1 MPGSND
7 MMRSRSPRGYAG
19 ALRRLA
25 VLGALLLGMVMPM
38 AAVSGEVAPTAARAV
53 VNFSALA
60 GGPIAASTTRGAVAA
75 GSGVRNRV
83 AASPLPVDSFRGLV
97 DNLNSIPPD
106 THGAVG
112 TNYLMAV
119 GNGSVQIQTR
129 SGAVVSL
136 VDLGAFW
143 QSVFTNNVTDVFDP
157 KILYDE
163 TRDRFVFTACY
174 GALDTNSSVLI
185 GVTATGDPTGNW
197 FLYRVPGDLT
207 GATWADYPSIGFNAN
222 WVVVTMNMFDI
233 VNGPFVRSHVY
244 IFDKANLY
252 AGGASANHT
261 LFASP
266 DPQAFTLSPVVNH
279 DNTREM
285 YLIENLGGQG
295 PGNSGALRLYAI
307 TGPVGAETVNLRGP
321 IVVPQGWSD
330 RPIVGNADFAPQ
342 LGSAVR
348 IMNNDSR
355 MQNAVLRNGSLWCAQ
370 NIFLPAGGGGGTRTA
385 VQWFQINPRGGAI
398 VQRGRIDD
406 PLGQRFHAFPSIGVN
421 RINDVLVGYS
431 TFSTNQ
437 FASASYSFRLATDPQ
452 NTLQSETLL
461 KPGEG
466 PYFKTYGRGRNRW
479 GDYSMTVPDPLNG
492 LDMWTIQEY
501 AAAPFG
507 DPNIDGNGRWSTWW
521 GKVSGPT
528 AADGV
533 LELTVTPPSGSLL
546 QGGTQI
552 AISVTVTDSGAI
564 TNALVRG
571 SFGVLTNVV
580 FPNDGLVPDRAAG
593 DNIYTLN
600 VTVPNLVSN
609 ALDLTLQVSAPGKA
623 DAALTVT
630 YLVQSPPP
638 NDNFDQGSRIPDGG
652 GMVTGHNTFATHE
665 APGEPLHV
673 GVTDATNSVWWY
685 WSPTNNG
692 TVLVDTLGTA
702 FNNVVAVY
710 FGSNVSNL
718 VQLAASDDTPTV
730 NGVRRQP
737 FLYFSATNGSTY
749 RIAVA
754 GASPADFGAIT
765 LRVRPDE
772 VPDTNAPVVAVTS
785 PLSGLVTTN
794 GFLTLTGTA
803 FDPVD
808 VNGESSGVAA
818 VLVSLNRTAP
828 VTAFGTTNWTN
839 SVVLNRGTNVIRVV
853 VVDHAQNSSRP
864 VIISV
869 NYLVL
874 EAPHDLFVNARVLT
888 NSVGTKSVATV
899 NATATKEVG
908 EPDHAGKVGGKS
920 VWFSF
925 LSATDGVLDLDTRA
939 PLGVPQLD
947 TLLAIY
953 TGDRVFR
960 ASLVSSNDNAVP
972 GVTYSQISQPI
983 RSNVTYHIAVDG
995 LDGATGLVGL
1005 NYSFTAAPVVA
1016 VTVVGLTNGLIT
1028 PLANLY
1034 RANSQTQFLA
1044 LPNAGYDFVMWQG
1057 SIDSLENPLH
1067 LTLASNVVLSPIFLP
1082 HDFSDSF
1089 ESGNLTRLPWTN
1101 SGAAPWTVHR
1111 ADPND
1116 LANVG
1121 RTFVARSG
1129 VIGNGA
1135 VSSLI
1140 LSTAF
1145 RAGPATFDYRVSSEA
1160 LSDFFVFLIDG
1171 VVQTNF
1177 SGETGWQR
1185 FTFALTAGQHDLE
1198 WRYGKDASFASNL
1211 DAVFLDNVDL
1221 PVVIPK
1227 TLSTPALL
1235 SRLDVTTG
1243 NSQLRIRGQTNQ
1255 VYIIQ
1260 ASTDLF
1266 NWQPLATNIAVHGFI
1281 FFQDPEGAA
1290 NYNVRYYRALVP

>member
-1 MPGSND
+1 M
-7 MMRSRSPRGYAG
+7 
-19 ALRRLA
+19 
-25 VLGALLLGMVMPM
+25 LGALLLGMAIPLQ
-38 AAVSGEVAPTAARAV
+38 AVPGESAPTAARAV
-53 VNFSALA
+53 INFSALA
-60 GGPIAASTTRGAVAA
+60 GAPVAASIAGGAVAS
-75 GSGVRNRV
+75 GSGGRNRV
-83 AASPLPVDSFRGLV
+83 AASPLPTDSFRGLV
-97 DNLNSIPPD
+97 DNLINIPPD

-129 SGAVVSL
+129 SGSVVSFVPL
-136 VDLGAFW
+136 DTFW

-157 KILYDE
+157 KVLYDE

-174 GALDTNSSVLI
+174 GALNTDSSILI
-185 GVTATGDPTGNW
+185 GVTATGDPTGTW
-197 FLYRVPGDLT
+197 FLYRVTGDVT

-222 WVVVTMNMFDI
+222 WVVVSMNMFDI
-233 VNGPFVRSHVY
+233 VNGPFVRAHVY

-252 AGGASANHT
+252 AGGATANHT

-279 DNTREM
+279 DDTTEM

-355 MQNAVLRNGSLWCAQ
+355 MQNAVLRNGALWCAQ
-370 NIFLPAGGGGGTRTA
+370 NIFLPASGGGGTRTA

-406 PLGQRFHAFPSIGVN
+406 PLGQRFHAVPSIGVN
-421 RINDVLVGYS
+421 RNNDVLVGYS
-431 TFSTNQ
+431 TFGAGQ
-437 FASASYSFRLATDPQ
+437 FASANYSFRLATDPQ
-452 NTLQSETLL
+452 NTLQPDTRL
-461 KPGEG
+461 KSGEG
-466 PYFKTYGRGRNRW
+466 PYFKTFGGGRNRW
-479 GDYSMTVPDPLNG
+479 GDYSMTMPDPLNG
-492 LDMWTIQEY
+492 LDLWTIQEY

-507 DPNIDGNGRWSTWW
+507 DPSIDGNGRWGTWW

-552 AISVTVTDSGAI
+552 AITVTVTDSAAI
-564 TNALVRG
+564 TNAVVRG
-571 SFGVLTNVV
+571 SFGVLNNVI
-580 FPNDGLVPDRAAG
+580 FPNDGLAPDLVAG

-609 ALDLTLQVSAPGKA
+609 TVDLTLQVSAPGKA

-630 YLVQSPPP
+630 YLVQSPPL
-638 NDNFDQGSRIPDGG
+638 NDHFDQGIRIPDAGG
-652 GMVTGHNTFATHE
+652 VVTGHNTFATFE
-665 APGEPLHV
+665 APGEPLHAR
-673 GVTDATNSVWWY
+673 VTDATNSVWWY
-685 WSPTNNG
+685 WSPTNTG

-710 FGSNVSNL
+710 FCSTVSNL
-718 VQLAASDDTPTV
+718 VELAASDDTQTP

-737 FLYFSATNGSTY
+737 YLYFSATNGSTY

-765 LRVRPDE
+765 LRVRPDG
-772 VPDTNAPVVAVTS
+772 VPDTNAPVVVVTS
-785 PLSGLVTTN
+785 PQSGLVTTN
-794 GFLTLTGTA
+794 GLLTLTGTA
-803 FDPVD
+803 FDPAD
-808 VNGESSGVAA
+808 VNGESSGVAV
-818 VLVSLNRTAP
+818 VLVSLNRNPP
-828 VTAFGTTNWTN
+828 VAAFGTNNWTA
-839 SVVLNRGTNVIRVV
+839 SLVLNRGTNVIRVV
-853 VVDHAQNSSRP
+853 AVDHAQNGSQP

-874 EAPHDLFVNARVLT
+874 EAPHDLFVSARVLT
-888 NSVGTKSVATV
+888 NSVATNSVATV
-899 NATATKEVG
+899 NGTATKEVG

-925 LSATDGVLDLDTRA
+925 LAATDGVLDFDTA
-939 PLGVPQLD
+939 GSDFD
-947 TLLAIY
+947 TLMAIY

-960 ASLVSSNDNAVP
+960 ASLVSSNDNAAP
-972 GVTYSQISQPI
+972 GVTYSQVSQPL

-995 LDGATGLVGL
+995 LDGASGLVRL
-1005 NYSFTAAPVVA
+1005 NYSFTAGPVVT
-1016 VTVVGLTNGLIT
+1016 VTVAGLTNGVVI
-1028 PLANLY
+1028 PPGNLY

-1044 LPNAGYDFVMWQG
+1044 VAAADYDFVMWQG
-1057 SIDSLENPLH
+1057 SVDSLANPLR
-1067 LTLASNVVLSPIFLP
+1067 LTLVSNVVLTPVFLP
-1082 HDFSDSF
+1082 HDFSDGF
-1089 ESGNLTRLPWTN
+1089 ESGNLTRLPWSSAGTPAWTVQTN
-1101 SGAAPWTVHR
+1101 EVFGGTFAARSALIGSGAT
-1111 ADPND
+1111 
-1116 LANVG
+1116 
-1121 RTFVARSG
+1121 
-1129 VIGNGA
+1129 
-1135 VSSLI
+1135 SSLV

-1145 RAGPATFDYRVSSEA
+1145 RDGPAAFAYRVSSEA
-1160 LSDFFVFLIDG
+1160 LSDFFTFLIDG
-1171 VVQTNF
+1171 VAQTNF

-1185 FTFALTAGQHDLE
+1185 YTFALAAGQHRLE
-1198 WRYGKDASFASNL
+1198 WRYSKDGSFAGNL
-1211 DAVFLDNVDL
+1211 DAVFLDNVEL
-1221 PVVIPK
+1221 PVVVPK
-1227 TLSTPALL
+1227 TTATPAIL
-1235 SRLDVTTG
+1235 SRLDTTTG
-1243 NSQLRIRGQTNQ
+1243 NPVFRIRGQTNQ
-1255 VYIIQ
+1255 AYVIQ

-1266 NWQPLATNIAVHGFI
+1266 NWQTLGTNIAVHGFI
-1281 FFQDPEGAA
+1281 LVQDPEGAT